1 MKLSQQD
8 ILKLK
13 VPTIVLIVVVVLMA
27 LLVWWSE
34 YHKLETKNRLQIQK
48 EQLMQ
53 AEQRFRTSGQEKE
66 TIIKYLPEYQRL
78 IDIGF
83 IGQEK
88 RLEWVDGLRRIHK
101 DRKLFNISYSI
112 NPQET
117 YTIGILP
124 NLGGFTLNRSV
135 MKLELSMLHE
145 GDLVTLIDE
154 LRAGQGSPFIVRDC
168 EITRI
173 AAAKPN
179 SFAPNML
186 GKCEID
192 WLTLREPVKLGAL
205 TP

>member
-66 TIIKYLPEYQRL
+66 TIIKYLPEYQ
-78 IDIGF
+78 
-83 IGQEK
+83 QK

-112 NPQET
+112 NPQEA
-117 YTIGILP
+117 YTMGILP

-145 GDLVTLIDE
+145 GDLVTLVDE
-154 LRAGQGSPFIVRDC
+154 LRAEQGSPFIVRDC

>member
-1 MKLSQQD
+1 MKLSPQD

-13 VPTIVLIVVVVLMA
+13 IPTIILIAIVVLVA
-27 LLVWWSE
+27 LLGWWSE
-34 YHKLETKNRLQIQK
+34 YHKLETKTRLQIQK

-117 YTIGILP
+117 YTTGLLP
-124 NLGGFTLNRSV
+124 NLGGFILNRSV

-145 GDLVTLIDE
+145 GDLVTLVDD
-154 LRAGQGSPFIVRDC
+154 LRAEQGSPFIVRDC
-168 EITRI
+168 EVTRI

-179 SFAPNML
+179 TFVPNML

-205 TP
+205 SP

>member
-13 VPTIVLIVVVVLMA
+13 TPTIILIVVILLMA

-34 YHKLETKNRLQIQK
+34 HHKLEVRGRLQMQK

-53 AEQRFRTSGQEKE
+53 AEQRFRTSGQEKD

-101 DRKLFNISYSI
+101 DHKLFNINYSI
-112 NPQET
+112 NPQEP
-117 YTIGILP
+117 YTMGILP
-124 NLGGFTLNRSV
+124 NLGGFALNRSV

-145 GDLVTLIDE
+145 GDLLMLVDQ
-154 LRAGQGSPFIVRDC
+154 LRAEQGSPFILRDC
-168 EITRI
+168 ELTRVT
-173 AAAKPN
+173 AAKSN
-179 SFAPNML
+179 SFVPNML

-192 WLTLREPVKLGAL
+192 WLTLREPTTAGTS